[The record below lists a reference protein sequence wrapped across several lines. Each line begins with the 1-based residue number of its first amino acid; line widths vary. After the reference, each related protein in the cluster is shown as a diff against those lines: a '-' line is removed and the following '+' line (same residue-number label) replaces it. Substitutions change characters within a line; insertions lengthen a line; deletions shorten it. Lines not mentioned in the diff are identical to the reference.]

1 MAEPRGP
8 GALFAEKGMF
18 CMQNAWATTLEQ
30 FWHSPTFPMWVTLAA
45 AGFFALI
52 LLITLIRAERSVA
65 NGALTVITLLAI
77 GIAVAAT
84 VRRFDPLG
92 ADAAFDARSASPPV
106 ASVAALSCL
115 DGLAGEAVEAPCER
129 ALFASAD
136 VAAAAVSYTAAQ
148 ISKLAP
154 SDDPAALTPEQQ
166 SLRRTLERDRYGLVA
181 QVLVAR
187 DHCTGSE
194 CQAFRVF
201 SDTSQIKNNMRDRVY
216 DATISRYAAAW
227 SGGGGAPASAVAAI
241 APPTPAT
248 PGPTG
253 RPTSIDFPSAASIP
267 PVNIMSAEPATAAA
281 VPSPAPK
288 PASPPPATAS
298 APTVP
303 HPPATKKPAVA
314 NASASV
320 TKPRQI
326 APPLPAAKPVPA
338 PTPAPAP
345 APAPDADQ

>member
-1 MAEPRGP
+1 
-8 GALFAEKGMF
+8 MF
-18 CMQNAWATTLEQ
+18 RMQNAWATTLEQ

-92 ADAAFDARSASPPV
+92 TDAAFDARAASPPV

-154 SDDPAALTPEQQ
+154 SDDPAALAPEQQ

-187 DHCTGSE
+187 DHCTESE
-194 CQAFRVF
+194 CQAFRLF
-201 SDTSQIKNNMRDRVY
+201 SDTSQIKNHMHDRVY
-216 DATISRYAAAW
+216 DATISRYSAAW
-227 SGGGGAPASAVAAI
+227 SGGGAAPAAAVAAI
-241 APPTPAT
+241 APPMPVTPA
-248 PGPTG
+248 PSG

-267 PVNIMSAEPATAAA
+267 PVNIMGAEPATPPAAA
-281 VPSPAPK
+281 SSPAPK
-288 PASPPPATAS
+288 PPPSVAS
-298 APTVP
+298 APAPKPSPAPAATNAQAVS
-303 HPPATKKPAVA
+303 HPPAAKKPSVA
-314 NASASV
+314 NASASAA
-320 TKPRQI
+320 KPRQI
-326 APPLPAAKPVPA
+326 APPLPAAAK
-338 PTPAPAP
+338 PAPAP
-345 APAPDADQ
+345 AQPAPEADADQ

>member
-1 MAEPRGP
+1 
-8 GALFAEKGMF
+8 MF
-18 CMQNAWATTLEQ
+18 RMQNAWATTLEQ

-45 AGFFALI
+45 AGFFVII
-52 LLITLIRAERSVA
+52 LLITLIRAERTVA
-65 NGALTVITLLAI
+65 NGALAVITLLAI

-92 ADAAFDARSASPPV
+92 ADAAFDARSVSPPV

-154 SDDPAALTPEQQ
+154 SDDPAALAPEQQ

-187 DHCTGSE
+187 DHCTE
-194 CQAFRVF
+194 NDCQAFRVF

-216 DATISRYAAAW
+216 DATIGRYASAW
-227 SGGGGAPASAVAAI
+227 SGGGVAGQPAPAVAAMT
-241 APPTPAT
+241 PPMPST

-267 PVNIMSAEPATAAA
+267 AVNIMGSEPAMPPAAT
-281 VPSPAPK
+281 
-288 PASPPPATAS
+288 ASPPKPVTPPPAA
-298 APTVP
+298 ANAQAAP
-303 HPPATKKPAVA
+303 HPPAARKPAVA
-314 NASASV
+314 SA
-320 TKPRQI
+320 KPRQI
-326 APPLPAAKPVPA
+326 VPPLTAAAK
-338 PTPAPAP
+338 PAPAP
-345 APAPDADQ
+345 APAPAADADQ